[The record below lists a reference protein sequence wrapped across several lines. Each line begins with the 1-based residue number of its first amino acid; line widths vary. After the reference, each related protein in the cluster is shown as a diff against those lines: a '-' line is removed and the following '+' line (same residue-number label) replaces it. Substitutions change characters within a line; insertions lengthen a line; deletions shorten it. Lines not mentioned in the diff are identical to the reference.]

1 MKKILTG
8 ILIGVIIAFGALI
21 LSDRATR
28 AQDNEMPNTEFIK
41 KLDDIIAMQK
51 KMMDAITAMKQELN
65 IVKIRVTQQQ

>member
-51 KMMDAITAMKQELN
+51 KMMDAITSMKQELN

>member
-1 MKKILTG
+1 MRAILIG
-8 ILIGVIIAFGALI
+8 ILIGVIIAGGALL

-28 AQDNEMPNTEFIK
+28 AQDNEMSNTEFIK

-51 KMMDAITAMKQELN
+51 KMMDAITSMKQELN